1 VPFFD
6 TGTISLCYAET
17 GSGGTP
23 IVLLHELGGSSESWW
38 RVAPLLAPTRRTI
51 AVDLRGAGR
60 SEKPASRFETV
71 EQADDIAAL
80 IKGLDLG
87 PVDVLGSALGSL
99 VGALL
104 AMRHPTL
111 VRRLMMCAVA
121 DDMDGRTADYLTKRA
136 EQVRQVGMR
145 GVMEASLRNAFPDA
159 HAQARTAYQP
169 IYLANDPGAY
179 AEMSLA
185 LTRLQF
191 SDDDWRGIGV
201 PVLVASGAHDFIWP
215 PDLGRKV
222 AARIPGARFDVLAD
236 AGHFPHMH
244 TPEDLVAMAV
254 DFFRSPPPLS

>member
-1 VPFFD
+1 MPNFD
-6 TGTISLCYAET
+6 TGTVSLCYSDSGT
-17 GSGGTP
+17 GDPP

-38 RVAPLLAPTRRTI
+38 RVVPLLAPTRRTI

-60 SEKPASRFETV
+60 SEKPPRPFETID
-71 EQADDIAAL
+71 QADDVAAL
-80 IKGLDLG
+80 IAGFGLG

-104 AMRHPTL
+104 AIRHPTL

-121 DDMDGRTADYLTKRA
+121 DDMEGATADYLTKRA
-136 EQVRQVGMR
+136 GVVRQVGMR

-159 HAQARTAYQP
+159 HAQARTEYQP
-169 IYLANDPGAY
+169 IYLANDPAAY

-185 LTRLQF
+185 LTRLRF
-191 SDDDWRGIGV
+191 TDDDWRGIRA

-215 PDLGRKV
+215 PELGRKV
-222 AARIPGARFDVLAD
+222 AARIPGARFEVLAD

-254 DFFRSPPPLS
+254 DFFRPSPPLP